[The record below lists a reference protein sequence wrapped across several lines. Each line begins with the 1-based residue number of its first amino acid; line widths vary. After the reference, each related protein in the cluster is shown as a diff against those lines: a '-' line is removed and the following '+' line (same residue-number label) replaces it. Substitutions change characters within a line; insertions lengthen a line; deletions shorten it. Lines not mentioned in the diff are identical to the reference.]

1 MSGAPAPIVAVDGL
15 CKRFAGAAAVD
26 GMSFTVN
33 RGEIFG
39 LVGPDGAGKTTTMR
53 MLAGVMQPDGGGIVI
68 DGVDVVAD
76 PENGK
81 QHLSYMPQRFG
92 LYEDLTVDEN
102 IRFYADLFEVAKDVR
117 EERANRLLAASGM
130 SQFRRRRAGQLSGGH
145 EAKARSHL
153 CTCPHAANSIARRT
167 DHGGRSGLAP

>member
-1 MSGAPAPIVAVDGL
+1 MGC
-15 CKRFAGAAAVD
+15 CKRFAGVAAVD
-26 GMSFTVN
+26 GMSFAVN

-76 PENGK
+76 PESGK

-102 IRFYADLFEVAKDVR
+102 IRFYADLFEVANGR
-117 EERANRLLAASGM
+117 S
-130 SQFRRRRAGQLSGGH
+130 RRAREPLAGRVGNEPIPQTARRAAFGRD
-145 EAKARSHL
+145 EAKAWSHL
-153 CTCPHAANSIARRT
+153 CTCPYAANSLARRT
-167 DHGGRSGLAP
+167 DHWGRSGLAP